1 MEKNER
7 RMKMKKMMLVGCL
20 LLSAATSMRSQDR
33 SALTADEARKF
44 IANGYLDWGRA
55 RLALDREAFEKML
68 APGFTIQQP
77 GRKLA
82 RQEFI
87 DGISAVRPNEKL
99 TRYDIT
105 VLTVQTTS
113 DGWIAIAQE
122 KVEIESPDKNKGYSL
137 KIIRAGWK
145 QIDHRWMITDM
156 EFIGHENWMGGAKP
170 PFPDWESTPVF
181 ENPSK

>member
-1 MEKNER
+1 
-7 RMKMKKMMLVGCL
+7 MKKLIMISCL
-20 LLSAATSMRSQDR
+20 LLAAVPSMSAQDR
-33 SALTADEARKF
+33 LTLAADEARKI

-55 RLALDREAFEKML
+55 RLALDRETFEKLL

-113 DGWIAIAQE
+113 DGWVAIAQE
-122 KVEIESPDKNKGYSL
+122 KVEFETPGKSKGYSL

-145 QIDHRWMITDM
+145 QIDDRWMITDM
-156 EFIGHENWMGGAKP
+156 EFIGHENWTGGTKP
-170 PFPDWESTPVF
+170 PFTDW
-181 ENPSK
+181 

>member
-1 MEKNER
+1 VQLFASDSDNFNW
-7 RMKMKKMMLVGCL
+7 
-20 LLSAATSMRSQDR
+20 RSG
-33 SALTADEARKF
+33 SI

-55 RLALDREAFEKML
+55 RLALDREIFEKML

-77 GRKLA
+77 GRKLT

-99 TRYDIT
+99 TRHDIT

-113 DGWIAIAQE
+113 DGWVAIAQE
-122 KVEIESPDKNKGYSL
+122 KVEIESLGKNKGYSL

-145 QIDHRWMITDM
+145 QIDNRWMITYM
-156 EFIGHENWMGGAKP
+156 EFVGHQNWTGGTKP
-170 PFPDWESTPVF
+170 PFTDW
-181 ENPSK
+181 

>member
-1 MEKNER
+1 
-7 RMKMKKMMLVGCL
+7 MKKRILCSCL
-20 LLSAATSMRSQDR
+20 LLIATTSIGAQDR
-33 SALTADEARKF
+33 LTLTSDEARKI

-55 RLALDREAFEKML
+55 RLALDREIFEKML

-77 GRKLA
+77 GRKLT

-99 TRYDIT
+99 TRHDIT

-113 DGWIAIAQE
+113 DGWVAIAQE
-122 KVEIESPDKNKGYSL
+122 KVEIESLGKNKGYSL

-145 QIDHRWMITDM
+145 QIDNRWMITYM
-156 EFIGHENWMGGAKP
+156 EFVGHQNWTGGTKP
-170 PFPDWESTPVF
+170 PFTDW
-181 ENPSK
+181 